1 MSVISYLGFIGLIL
15 ISLGWVSSIKNK
27 PPATLS
33 GLYSL
38 GSLMLFIYAFVQRDL
53 VFSAL
58 NLFAVAVSG
67 YQFVAKVYEDKK
79 ALKKNDGGT
88 P

>member
-1 MSVISYLGFIGLIL
+1 MSAISYLGFIGLIL
-15 ISLGWVSSIKNK
+15 ISLGWVTSIKNK

-38 GSLMLFIYAFVQRDL
+38 GSLMLFIYAFAQKDL

-67 YQFVAKVYEDKK
+67 YQFVAKVYEDRKVSKK
-79 ALKKNDGGT
+79 D
-88 P
+88 